1 MKKLNK
7 NIISCCSSLVYW
19 LLLCWFWYFVPLYS
33 LPIEERLIHKF
44 FFCTICVS
52 YTWYY
57 LGKFF
62 FEWKLKLSNFLFK
75 EIYSKFFVNKFDH
88 LSQYC
93 LHILNITVKNYN
105 LAPVTVSME
114 TKLFKSEYGL
124 CILKIQ
130 NSRGWRNIFC
140 I

>member
-7 NIISCCSSLVYW
+7 NIISCSSSLVYW

-33 LPIEERLIHKF
+33 LPIEECLLHKF
-44 FFCTICVS
+44 FFCTICE
-52 YTWYY
+52 YY
-57 LGKFF
+57 GIM
-62 FEWKLKLSNFLFK
+62 WVNFLFSNENWSWATFCLK
-75 EIYSKFFVNKFDH
+75 KYIQNSLWINLTIYCNTV
-88 LSQYC
+88 C
-93 LHILNITVKNYN
+93 ILNITVKNYN
-105 LAPVTVSME
+105 LAPVIVSME

-130 NSRGWRNIFC
+130 NSRDWRNIFC